1 MSVKKRPDYELAAQ
15 ILFLVAFILF
25 SSGIAIGALGYATSS
40 KSLDALAVICL
51 IAHCPAFLLG
61 IFCIVKAAD
70 EI

>member
-25 SSGIAIGALGYATSS
+25 SSGIAVGALGYATSS
-40 KSLDALAVICL
+40 KSLDTLAVICL

-61 IFCIVKAAD
+61 IFCAVKAVD
-70 EI
+70 EA